1 MATFF
6 YKKRTGVEV
15 MKQNKRLILRFFPTI
30 LAFALIVWISPQNN
44 DEWVRPRVIEIPT
57 HTQI

>member
-1 MATFF
+1 
-6 YKKRTGVEV
+6 